1 MDTRVDWWRAE
12 ATENDWWAANRARAG
27 EWLPPRTAV
36 PFWAT
41 VGFTVVLLFSP
52 QAYFPWLGAL
62 RPAFLLAGIG
72 ILFYGYDRWI
82 HRQPLIVWNR
92 EMRLVAGLLVWA
104 AATIPLS
111 IWPGGSVNVLFDQ
124 YLKTVAMFWLL
135 GHVLVTTDRL
145 RQIAWALTLMAIALS
160 GFAVYNYVT
169 GAFALG
175 GASDR
180 VMGNEGSLTK
190 NPNDMALMINLVI
203 PLTIGLFVS
212 SKDLW
217 LRGVLLAAIACE
229 ATTVVLTYSRAGAL
243 TLGVIF
249 ALYLWKLR
257 RRPERRLL
265 YAVLVAAL
273 LALPLLPSTYFDR
286 LSTITSIESDRTG
299 SSQERWADM
308 TIALQTFLSNPLKGS
323 GLGMNVLTM
332 NQARGDWRAVH
343 NVYLEHALDLGLPG
357 LILFVLLLSACLQA
371 AVLAQRRSE
380 AGGQPRLFH
389 MAEAVQVS
397 LIAYGVAAMFH
408 PVSYQFY
415 FYYIASLAVAA
426 RQLSMAQ
433 ETAHA

>member
-1 MDTRVDWWRAE
+1 
-12 ATENDWWAANRARAG
+12 
-27 EWLPPRTAV
+27 
-36 PFWAT
+36 
-41 VGFTVVLLFSP
+41 
-52 QAYFPWLGAL
+52 
-62 RPAFLLAGIG
+62 
-72 ILFYGYDRWI
+72 
-82 HRQPLIVWNR
+82 
-92 EMRLVAGLLVWA
+92 
-104 AATIPLS
+104 
-111 IWPGGSVNVLFDQ
+111 
-124 YLKTVAMFWLL
+124 
-135 GHVLVTTDRL
+135 VTTDRL

-160 GFAVYNYVT
+160 GFAVYNYLT

-203 PLTIGLFVS
+203 PLTIGLFLS
-212 SKDLW
+212 SKDL
-217 LRGVLLAAIACE
+217 LFRGILLAAIACE
-229 ATTVVLTYSRAGAL
+229 AATVVLTYSRAGAL

-249 ALYLWKLR
+249 SLYFWKLR

-265 YAVLVAAL
+265 YAVLMAAV

-286 LSTITSIESDRTG
+286 LSTITSIESDQTG
-299 SSQERWADM
+299 SSQERWTDM

-343 NVYLEHALDLGLPG
+343 NVYLEHALDLGVPG
-357 LILFVLLLSACLQA
+357 LILFVLLMTACLQA
-371 AVLAQRRSE
+371 AVLAQRRSQ
-380 AGGQPRLFH
+380 AAGQPRLFH
-389 MAEAVQVS
+389 MAEAIQVS

-426 RQLSMAQ
+426 RQLSQTQ
-433 ETAHA
+433 ETARA